1 MNTSIVSVSWV
12 KTTLT
17 PDSALNSVITI
28 NHFTHDTT
36 EADGNGDA
44 MAVATDVASARRTA
58 HTSTLAL
65 AVASAA
71 AFGTSGPFIKPLL
84 TAGWSPGAAVAVRAG
99 GAALVLLIPALIALG
114 GRYRMLLDRWRLILA
129 YGIVAVAATQLFYFA
144 AIERLPVGVA
154 LLLEY
159 SAPILLVLLAWAR
172 TRIRPAILTV
182 CGAVL
187 SIGGLVLVVQPS
199 SGGHLDLLGVLFGFG
214 AAIGVAGYFL
224 LSARPTGDLPPI
236 VLVCAGL
243 LVASVALVAVGAT
256 GLLPLTFSF
265 EPVSLLGFHDVWWGA
280 PMLIVVVI
288 ATAFAY
294 LTGILATARLGSRLA
309 SFVGLLEVLFAV
321 LVAWWLLGEVP
332 TPLQGLG
339 GASIIV
345 GIVLVRLDE

>member
-1 MNTSIVSVSWV
+1 MTR
-12 KTTLT
+12 K
-17 PDSALNSVITI
+17 A
-28 NHFTHDTT
+28 
-36 EADGNGDA
+36 EAR
-44 MAVATDVASARRTA
+44 MAVVTDVARARRTA
-58 HTSTLAL
+58 NASTLAL

-84 TAGWSPGAAVAVRAG
+84 QAGWSPSAAVAVRAG
-99 GAALVLLIPALIALG
+99 GAAVVLLIPAIIALG
-114 GRYRMLLDRWRLILA
+114 GRYRMLLARWRLILA

-187 SIGGLVLVVQPS
+187 SIAGLALVVQPA

-224 LSARPTGDLPPI
+224 LSARPTGELPAV

-243 LVASVALVAVGAT
+243 LVASIALLGVGAS
-256 GLLPLTFSF
+256 GLLPLRFSF
-265 EPVSLLGFHDVWWGA
+265 EPVSLLGFDNVWWGA
-280 PMLIVVVI
+280 PMLVVVVI

-294 LTGILATARLGSRLA
+294 FSGILATARLGSRLA

-321 LVAWWLLGEVP
+321 MVAWWLLGEVP
-332 TPLQGLG
+332 TVLQGVG
-339 GASIIV
+339 GALIIA
-345 GIVLVRLDE
+345 GIVLVRLEQRPTIDAVE